1 MKMLIDIEGMLRG
14 EKKKKKKEVKKI
26 PLLQ

>member
-14 EKKKKKKEVKKI
+14 EKKKKKEVKKI
-26 PLLQ
+26 PLFE